1 MWFCNNFLFIFL
13 LKLGQ
18 SGQVTLTFALR
29 HTAWKL
35 QTWGG
40 SSLNYSH
47 NLVFPPFALL
57 MSVLVILVLW
67 SLHVRDAWGRVASL
81 AEEVALTYVG
91 QGVGWCLCRTL
102 PPQGERREGGVGVR
116 CGHGPWCCFTSWILT
131 LLTASLPTDQP
142 GQAIDYAYKYNYSP
156 VLFESWQIAQAKAL
170 VQINFLLRL
179 A

>member
-1 MWFCNNFLFIFL
+1 MKRWCDFATDFFFFL

-35 QTWGG
+35 RTWGG

-67 SLHVRDAWGRVASL
+67 SLHVRDAWGRVASS

-102 PPQGERREGGVGVR
+102 PPQGERREGGGGCQVWPRPVM
-116 CGHGPWCCFTSWILT
+116 
-131 LLTASLPTDQP
+131 LLHLLNPDLSDCKPAHWSTWS
-142 GQAIDYAYKYNYSP
+142 NYW
-156 VLFESWQIAQAKAL
+156 LCI
-170 VQINFLLRL
+170 
-179 A
+179 

>member
-1 MWFCNNFLFIFL
+1 MWFCNRFFFFFFL

-18 SGQVTLTFALR
+18 SRQVTLTFALR
-29 HTAWKL
+29 YTAWKL

-67 SLHVRDAWGRVASL
+67 SLHVRDAWGRVASS
-81 AEEVALTYVG
+81 AEDVALTYVG

-102 PPQGERREGGVGVR
+102 PQQGERREGVGCQVWPR
-116 CGHGPWCCFTSWILT
+116 PAMLFH
-131 LLTASLPTDQP
+131 LLNPDSSDCKLAHWSTWS
-142 GQAIDYAYKYNYSP
+142 NYW
-156 VLFESWQIAQAKAL
+156 LCI
-170 VQINFLLRL
+170 
-179 A
+179 